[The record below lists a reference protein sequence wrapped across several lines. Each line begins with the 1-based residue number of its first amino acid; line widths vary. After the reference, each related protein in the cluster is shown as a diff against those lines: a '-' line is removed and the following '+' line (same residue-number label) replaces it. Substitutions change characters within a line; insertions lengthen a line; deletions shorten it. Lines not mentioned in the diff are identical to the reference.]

1 MVKKYYNNIK
11 KEQTQYPCRFKTID
25 EMKNEYLKFMNVEY
39 PEEDVTFNTITDY
52 DWRSYIDCY
61 FSKEMDYMAGNDIEI
76 EDISID
82 SEYIYRLS
90 NSYNGFTIST
100 MMLVK
105 NDESPLYNM
114 VSNKRKNIYENN
126 VLKFNESMN
135 EKNEANSI
143 CVYIKDRKNLFEFD
157 LMLLETKGVN
167 QDLYRIYSNS
177 LPIYFFVNFNNE
189 RIYWLSGE
197 NDELGDSYGIGGRSY
212 LDGVYKNVFIFEKDK
227 QEIQNIIKN
236 KKIDYIPYFIK
247 TPKNIYESIDT
258 KPYFFKQTYY
268 RLPNNDEL
276 NDIINHNLT
285 AKQVLDGFNYTI
297 VGRGI
302 MNSKNKDMIIQSI
315 KNLIILDGDNMD
327 YKNALKQAE
336 KIIIK

>member
-1 MVKKYYNNIK
+1 MVQKYYNKIK
-11 KEQTQYPCRFKTID
+11 KEQTQYPYRFKTID
-25 EMKNEYLKFMNVEY
+25 EMKNEYLKFMDVEY
-39 PEEDVTFNTITDY
+39 PEENITFNTITDY
-52 DWRSYIDCY
+52 EWRSYIDCY

-114 VSNKRKNIYENN
+114 VSNKRKNIYENK
-126 VLKFNESMN
+126 VIKY
-135 EKNEANSI
+135 NEAENSI
-143 CVYIKDRKNLFEFD
+143 KEADSICIYMKDKTELLDFD
-157 LMLLETKGVN
+157 EILYEITKRRY
-167 QDLYRIYSNS
+167 DLYYLYLNDT
-177 LPIYFFVNFNNE
+177 PIYLIVDLLSINITWLYGNE
-189 RIYWLSGE
+189 NLEEIGV
-197 NDELGDSYGIGGRSY
+197 DERWY
-212 LDGVYKNVFIFEKDK
+212 LNGVYEKIYYFEKDK
-227 QEIQNIIKN
+227 EEIKNIITN
-236 KKIDYIPYFIK
+236 KKINYLPYYMK
-247 TPKNIYESIDT
+247 SPKNIYESIDT

-268 RLPNNDEL
+268 RLPNSEEL
-276 NDIINHNLT
+276 NDIINHKLT
-285 AKQVLDGFNYTI
+285 AKQVLDGFKYTI

-315 KNLIILDGDNMD
+315 KKLILLEEDNMD
-327 YKNALKQAE
+327 YRNALKQAE